1 MRKLF
6 FFALLGVLVLK
17 SHAEADQ
24 DFQNDYEISAGP
36 QSEQNLNVG
45 GVEPV
50 TNQGG
55 RDVKSSG
62 GILDDYLLELKAAYF
77 LPTGDRFKNVYGGSG
92 IYGLEFTFQAKDFLY
107 VWTSADFY
115 LKSGHAYG
123 SACTSPSSTD
133 IWFLPFAAGI
143 KLFCPINIVDL
154 WLGGGILGTYVNVKD
169 HNPNVISSISKWG
182 VGGIVKAGAIINC
195 TKYFFLD
202 LFTDYSFMQIPF
214 HDTRKGTVIPHK
226 ADLSG
231 WSFGGSIGFRFGE
244 RYTRSK

>member
-1 MRKLF
+1 MKKYFLF
-6 FFALLGVLVLK
+6 SVLFGFSVT
-17 SHAEADQ
+17 SVYA
-24 DFQNDYEISAGP
+24 QNRLSQEVGDASSSTSFEDSKVNFD
-36 QSEQNLNVG
+36 SEQKSKNVEK
-45 GVEPV
+45 VSTSE
-50 TNQGG
+50 N
-55 RDVKSSG
+55 
-62 GILDDYLLELKAAYF
+62 ILKDYLLELKAAYF

-154 WLGGGILGTYVNVKD
+154 WLGGGVLGTYVNVKD

-195 TKYFFLD
+195 TKYLFVD

-231 WSFGGSIGFRFGE
+231 WSFGGSIGYRFGE